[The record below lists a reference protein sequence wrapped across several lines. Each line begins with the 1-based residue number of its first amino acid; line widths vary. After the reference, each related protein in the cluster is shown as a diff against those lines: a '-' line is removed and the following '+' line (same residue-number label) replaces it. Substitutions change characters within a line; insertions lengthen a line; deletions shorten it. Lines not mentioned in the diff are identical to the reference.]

1 MVTRSPQQNTL
12 ASTENHPGHGAN
24 PWSTYWA
31 SGALHSCAGSY
42 DHNYGEALGQLWV
55 RFFQSLPKD
64 AQILDLAC
72 GNGPL
77 AALMLDST
85 PDSGQHCTCIDQ
97 ADLHPSWI
105 AELSEPQRARIQFRP
120 KMAMEQLSPADG
132 LFDAVISQ
140 YGVEYGDWSVI
151 IQRLP
156 TLLRA
161 KGRIQ
166 FICHCAASDVVSAG
180 EAEADHLDWALK
192 PQGLLETAKAM
203 LPFMALAGTE
213 AGRAEL
219 ARSANANQIRAR
231 YDQLLSEA
239 NQRVRELPVGDVLA
253 EIDQYCS
260 RAFQMALA
268 GDERSAQIQIDQL
281 SAQLRASRERLRQ
294 LSAAAINEPQL
305 RKLLDAFQAAG
316 IDLSY
321 TPVLD
326 QGHLMGWLI
335 NNEPA

>member
-120 KMAMEQLSPADG
+120 KMAMEQLSAADG
-132 LFDAVISQ
+132 PFDAVISQ
-140 YGVEYGDWSVI
+140 YGIEYGNWTLI
-151 IQRLP
+151 TERLP
-156 TLLRA
+156 SLLKP

-166 FICHCAASDVVSAG
+166 FVCHAAASAIVSAG
-180 EAEADHLDWALK
+180 EAEREHLDWALK
-192 PQGLLETAKAM
+192 PLGLVETAKAM
-203 LPFMALAGTE
+203 LPLMALASTE
-213 AGRAEL
+213 AGRTTLTTSSSAHEI
-219 ARSANANQIRAR
+219 RSR

-239 NQRVRELPVGDVLA
+239 NNRVLRLPVGDVLG
-253 EIDQYCS
+253 EIDQHCTN
-260 RAFQMALA
+260 AFKTALNE
-268 GDERSAQIQIDQL
+268 GLSGAQHQL
-281 SAQLRASRERLRQ
+281 EALHNQLIASRVRLTQ
-294 LSAAAINEPQL
+294 LSAAALSEERIKEISA
-305 RKLLDAFQAAG
+305 AFHARG
-316 IDLSY
+316 ILLSY
-321 TPVLD
+321 QPVWEQDRL
-326 QGHLMGWLI
+326 LGWQI
-335 NNEPA
+335 TN